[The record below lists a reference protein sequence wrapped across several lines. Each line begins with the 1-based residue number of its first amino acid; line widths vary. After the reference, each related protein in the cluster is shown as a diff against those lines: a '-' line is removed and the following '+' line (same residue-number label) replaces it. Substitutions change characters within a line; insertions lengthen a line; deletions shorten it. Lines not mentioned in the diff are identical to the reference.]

1 VTVAELMHRLAGLP
15 PETQV
20 RLPVTTFASGTRLL
34 SLAHVHTIKMR
45 VGNHLR
51 FPVCVLSGPG
61 ADITRAA
68 EREQQAIDAAERK
81 KTNNA

>member
-1 VTVAELMHRLAGLP
+1 MTVAELMHRLAGLP

-20 RLPVTTFASGTRLL
+20 RLPVTTLTSGTRLL
-34 SLAHVHTIKMR
+34 SLARVHTIKMR
-45 VGNHLR
+45 VGNLR

-68 EREQQAIDAAERK
+68 EREQQAIDVAERK
-81 KTNNA
+81 KTNNAS